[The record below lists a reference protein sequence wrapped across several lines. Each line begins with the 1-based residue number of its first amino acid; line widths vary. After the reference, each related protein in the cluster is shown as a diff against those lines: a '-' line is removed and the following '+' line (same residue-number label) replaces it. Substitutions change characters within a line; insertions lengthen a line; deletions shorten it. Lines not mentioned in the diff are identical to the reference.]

1 MLKKK
6 ALATGILISFITVF
20 ISWYPLIALL
30 FLTND
35 IWYIVPMFIISSL
48 VSSILTL
55 LLHNYVVK
63 VHIINILF
71 ALVTIILYI
80 ITFFFNQIYLWIILL
95 GLLVSLSG
103 YLGRAY
109 NTIISS
115 SYGFPKTLKSKIL
128 DKIIS
133 RSWIFGSI
141 GCVVMTLLAINTGT
155 VYTIGILIALS
166 TISLASSL
174 LFRPYVS
181 ERNIVDV
188 NTVEHNELYRV
199 LLAYTAMVVFGL
211 NILYPYIPA
220 FLALELNKTLL
231 EIGIFYAS
239 IIVLSRFLSSLAQ
252 LIVALKGPVTSF
264 FIRSLISAL
273 MLLTASASEHP
284 LFTIVCVGA
293 VLVISPFHSIAYS
306 VFAKVLGV
314 KKIIR
319 AEILYTVITILTVYI
334 GYRLWNMDRRL
345 LLIIPSFILFFTISF
360 IGRLKKYEK
369 TVLEEVTK

>member
-1 MLKKK
+1 MLKVK
-6 ALATGILISFITVF
+6 ALAIGTLTSFITVF
-20 ISWYPLIALL
+20 ISWYPLIAIL

-35 IWYIVPMFIISSL
+35 IWYIVPMFIVSSF

-55 LLHNYVVK
+55 LLHYHVGK
-63 VHIINILF
+63 VHIINILY
-71 ALVTIILYI
+71 AMVTIILYI
-80 ITFFFNQIYLWIILL
+80 IILFFNKIYLWTILL

-133 RSWIFGSI
+133 RSWIYGSI
-141 GCVVMTLLAINTGT
+141 GCVVMTLLATSIGI

-181 ERNIVDV
+181 EKNIVDV
-188 NTVEHNELYRV
+188 NTVEYNELYRV

-220 FLALELNKTLL
+220 CLALELNKTLL

-284 LFTIVCVGA
+284 LFTIVCLGA

-319 AEILYTVITILTVYI
+319 AEIIYTVITILTVYI
-334 GYRLWNMDRRL
+334 GYRLWSVDYRL
-345 LLIIPSFILFFTISF
+345 LLIVPSFILFFTISF

-369 TVLEEVTK
+369 MVLEEVTK

>member
-1 MLKKK
+1 MLKVK
-6 ALATGILISFITVF
+6 ALAIGTLTSSITGF
-20 ISWYPLIALL
+20 ISWYPLIAIL

-35 IWYIVPMFIISSL
+35 IWYIVPMFVISSL
-48 VSSILTL
+48 ISSILTL
-55 LLHNYVVK
+55 LLHNYIVK
-63 VHIINILF
+63 AHIINMVL
-71 ALVTIILYI
+71 AAASIILYI
-80 ITFFFNQIYLWIILL
+80 VTLFFNQIYLWIILL

-115 SYGFPKTLKSKIL
+115 SYGFPKSLKSKIL
-128 DKIIS
+128 DKIVS

-141 GCVVMTLLAINTGT
+141 GCLLMTLLAISIGT
-155 VYTIGILIALS
+155 VYTIGIIIILS

-174 LFRPYVS
+174 FFRPYVS
-181 ERNIVDV
+181 GKKMVD
-188 NTVEHNELYRV
+188 TDIKEHSEAYRV
-199 LLAYTAMVVFGL
+199 LLVYTAMVVFGL
-211 NILYPYIPA
+211 NILYPYMPA

-273 MLLTASASEHP
+273 MLLTASASDQP
-284 LFTIVCVGA
+284 LFTIVCLGV

-306 VFAKVLGV
+306 IFAKTLGV
-314 KKIIR
+314 KKIVR
-319 AEILYTVITILTVYI
+319 AEILYTVITMLTVYI
-334 GYRLWNMDRRL
+334 GYRLWSIDYRL
-345 LLIIPSFILFFTISF
+345 LLIVPSFILFFTISF
-360 IGRLKKYEK
+360 IGSLKKYEK
-369 TVLEEVTK
+369 IVLEEVTK

>member
-220 FLALELNKTLL
+220 LLALELNKTLL